1 MRLADPSA
9 ATEVDNLADALEQL
23 ALAATAGAERLRAGG
38 GDRGELVDEIA
49 AVLDPAYRA
58 ARDACRGYGGAGG
71 PAAPTAALP
80 AVTAEELPRLFA
92 LWRHQDPTG
101 QSGTG
106 VVLFGLCFPDGPV
119 VTRWRGITTGIYQ
132 LGVWNSVDEV
142 VAVHGHHGATDLVW
156 LLNPPA

>member
-9 ATEVDNLADALEQL
+9 TAQVDELADALEQL
-23 ALAATAGAERLRAGG
+23 ALAATAGAGRLRAGG
-38 GDRGELVDEIA
+38 RDRAELVEQVA
-49 AVLDPAYRA
+49 AVLEPSYRS
-58 ARDACRGYGGAGG
+58 AREARRRYGGAGG
-71 PAAPTAALP
+71 QVAPTAALP

-92 LWRHQDPTG
+92 LWRHQDLTG

-106 VVLFGLCFPDGPV
+106 VVLFGLCFPGGPV

-142 VAVHGHHGATDLVW
+142 VAVHGHHGATDLIW
-156 LLNPPA
+156 LLNPPG